1 MGAGE
6 AMAFTGGLHL
16 ITLHK
21 HDTKFLRKAVAQY
34 RKRVKVGSIG
44 GCTVASCYSDK
55 LTESEDVGVIE
66 VVPRLDLDEE
76 VKEDLLDEVDGD
88 SRGQTDQRVDRKQEP
103 LFLVRLRDED
113 GQPGVQGQV
122 HQPGR
127 DELRPR
133 SFWKVDDDGAQERDW
148 PD

>member
-1 MGAGE
+1 M
-6 AMAFTGGLHL
+6 
-16 ITLHK
+16 
-21 HDTKFLRKAVAQY
+21 
-34 RKRVKVGSIG
+34 
-44 GCTVASCYSDK
+44 
-55 LTESEDVGVIE
+55 IE

-133 SFWKVDDDGAQERDW
+133 PFWKVDDDGAKERDW
-148 PD
+148 PN